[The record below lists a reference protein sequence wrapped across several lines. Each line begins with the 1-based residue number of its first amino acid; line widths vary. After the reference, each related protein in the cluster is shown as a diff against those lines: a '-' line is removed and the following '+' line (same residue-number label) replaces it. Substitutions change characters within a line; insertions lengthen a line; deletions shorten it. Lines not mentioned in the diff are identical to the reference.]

1 MRRVID
7 VNIAGPAVKP
17 KKSLDYALI
26 LATVGVLF
34 ALSVLCVYSMF
45 SFKFAA
51 VHQMAPPAKL
61 AFLGRMNAMVAP
73 FIVALILLLGIC
85 VPKRLL
91 PARALGWFAV
101 VLAVAWV
108 LVSVLLGIR
117 AGLLVVLTAS
127 LLLQFLVLVL
137 AVAGSERLNFA
148 RSGYWLRVGSSLIHL
163 GLILFVL
170 DLMLYRHQVLHLFL
184 FWVTTGTSVLGM
196 FCCFYAPGLIRF
208 LRGRHRETGAA
219 GPGQGGEAR
228 LP

>member
-1 MRRVID
+1 M
-7 VNIAGPAVKP
+7 VNDTLPEAKAKI
-17 KKSLDYALI
+17 SLDYALI

-34 ALSVLCVYSMF
+34 ALSVLCVFTMF
-45 SFKFAA
+45 AFKLAA
-51 VHQMAPPAKL
+51 VHQMAPAAKL
-61 AFLGRMNAMVAP
+61 AFLGRMNAMVTP

-91 PARALGWFAV
+91 PARTLGWFAV

-108 LVSVLLGIR
+108 LLSAWLGIR
-117 AGLLVVLTAS
+117 AGLLAVLAAS
-127 LLLQFLVLVL
+127 LLLQLLVLVL
-137 AVAGSERLNFA
+137 VVAGSERLNFA

-170 DLMLYRHQVLHLFL
+170 DLLLHRHLTLHLFL

-196 FCCFYAPGLIRF
+196 FCCFYAPGLVRF
-208 LRGRHRETGAA
+208 LRGRHRETEAA
-219 GPGQGGEAR
+219 EPGQGDEAR